1 MLEEENLLSIQ
12 QYALKHKMSTFAVLK
27 LVNAKKLKTV
37 KKSHDGEEQEYIID
51 DTLPRRKEINNDAI
65 ITAELEQNTKIDYEA
80 EFHKLLAKYIEVQEK
95 YTKLIE
101 ENKKA

>member
-51 DTLPRRKEINNDAI
+51 DTLPRRKETNDAI
-65 ITAELEQNTKIDYEA
+65 ATVELESDFI
-80 EFHKLLAKYIEVQEK
+80 VQEILCHSSSCGK
-95 YTKLIE
+95 YVLLPEEMVLIVFP
-101 ENKKA
+101 

>member
-51 DTLPRRKEINNDAI
+51 DTLPRRKETNDAI
-65 ITAELEQNTKIDYEA
+65 ATVVEQNTKIDYEA

>member
-51 DTLPRRKEINNDAI
+51 DTLPRRKETNDAI
-65 ITAELEQNTKIDYEA
+65 ATIELEQNTKIDYEA

>member
-51 DTLPRRKEINNDAI
+51 DTLPRRKETNDAI
-65 ITAELEQNTKIDYEA
+65 ATVELEQNTKIDYEA

>member
-12 QYALKHKMSTFAVLK
+12 QYALKHKMSTFAVVK

-37 KKSHDGEEQEYIID
+37 KKRHDGEEQEYIID
-51 DTLPRRKEINNDAI
+51 DTLPRRKETNDAI
-65 ITAELEQNTKIDYEA
+65 ATVVEQNTKIDYEA

>member
-37 KKSHDGEEQEYIID
+37 KKRHDGEEQEYIID
-51 DTLPRRKEINNDAI
+51 DTLPRRKETNDAI
-65 ITAELEQNTKIDYEA
+65 ATVVEQNTKIDYEA

>member
-37 KKSHDGEEQEYIID
+37 KKRHDGEEQEYIID
-51 DTLPRRKEINNDAI
+51 DTLPRRKETNDAI
-65 ITAELEQNTKIDYEA
+65 ATVKLEQNTKIDYEA

-101 ENKKA
+101 KKKKA

>member
-37 KKSHDGEEQEYIID
+37 KKRHDGEEQEYIID
-51 DTLPRRKEINNDAI
+51 DTLPRRKETNDAI
-65 ITAELEQNTKIDYEA
+65 ATVELEQNTKIDYEA

>member
-51 DTLPRRKEINNDAI
+51 DTLPRRKETNDAI
-65 ITAELEQNTKIDYEA
+65 ATVELEENTKIDYEA

>member
-37 KKSHDGEEQEYIID
+37 KKRHDGEEQEYIID
-51 DTLPRRKEINNDAI
+51 DTLPRRKETNDAI
-65 ITAELEQNTKIDYEA
+65 ATVKLEQNTKIDYEA